1 MWKVITSSNLNSPL
15 KLFFYSP
22 ILTNN
27 NLLLKIY
34 CENIMITFLNYNF
47 LFIILF
53 LLSQPSFHP
62 YIFFSFFF
70 SSTRCPSLSLSPF
83 FYLIPAPFLFYLLPH
98 LDEVV
103 SSHSLLALSLSY
115 FFFFLLG
122 SSALILSLSLFFFF
136 LQYSLS
142 LSLSLSLSYL
152 SPLSFFPFF
161 LLQRSLSL
169 FFFFFLIPERGI
181 TVKLH

>member
-1 MWKVITSSNLNSPL
+1 MKCYVHNIFRNTFTTKFMWKVITSSNLNSPL

-34 CENIMITFLNYNF
+34 CENIMVTFLNYNF

-70 SSTRCPSLSLSPF
+70 SSTHVVLISIPLLLFSLSSSFKNAALNCHSRTQLSFSLF
-83 FYLIPAPFLFYLLPH
+83 FF
-98 LDEVV
+98 
-103 SSHSLLALSLSY
+103 SLVLSLY
-115 FFFFLLG
+115 FFFFG
-122 SSALILSLSLFFFF
+122 KNA
-136 LQYSLS
+136 
-142 LSLSLSLSYL
+142 
-152 SPLSFFPFF
+152 
-161 LLQRSLSL
+161 
-169 FFFFFLIPERGI
+169 
-181 TVKLH
+181 KLTL

>member
-34 CENIMITFLNYNF
+34 CENIMVTFLNYNF

-70 SSTRCPSLSLSPF
+70 SSTHVVLISIPLLLFSLSSSFKKVPSAALALILSF
-83 FYLIPAPFLFYLLPH
+83 F
-98 LDEVV
+98 
-103 SSHSLLALSLSY
+103 SLALSLSV
-115 FFFFLLG
+115 
-122 SSALILSLSLFFFF
+122 
-136 LQYSLS
+136 
-142 LSLSLSLSYL
+142 
-152 SPLSFFPFF
+152 
-161 LLQRSLSL
+161 
-169 FFFFFLIPERGI
+169 FFFFFYLRGI
-181 TVKLH
+181 FVKVL

>member
-34 CENIMITFLNYNF
+34 CENIMVTFLNYNF

-62 YIFFSFFF
+62 Y
-70 SSTRCPSLSLSPF
+70 
-83 FYLIPAPFLFYLLPH
+83 
-98 LDEVV
+98 
-103 SSHSLLALSLSY
+103 
-115 FFFFLLG
+115 FFFFLLFLLHTCCPYLHPPSFIFFVFLIQE
-122 SSALILSLSLFFFF
+122 SSKRSSSSHSLFFF
-136 LQYSLS
+136 SSALS
-142 LSLSLSLSYL
+142 LC
-152 SPLSFFPFF
+152 
-161 LLQRSLSL
+161 
-169 FFFFFLIPERGI
+169 FFFFLITGYFCKSAMRA
-181 TVKLH
+181 LFS

>member
-1 MWKVITSSNLNSPL
+1 MKCYVHNIFRNTFTTKFMWKVITSSNLNSPL

-34 CENIMITFLNYNF
+34 CENIMVTFLNYNF

-70 SSTRCPSLSLSPF
+70 SSTHVVLISIPLLLFSLSSSFKKVPSAALALILSF
-83 FYLIPAPFLFYLLPH
+83 F
-98 LDEVV
+98 
-103 SSHSLLALSLSY
+103 SLALSLSV
-115 FFFFLLG
+115 FFFFLLKG
-122 SSALILSLSLFFFF
+122 SFCKSAMRALF
-136 LQYSLS
+136 S
-142 LSLSLSLSYL
+142 
-152 SPLSFFPFF
+152 
-161 LLQRSLSL
+161 
-169 FFFFFLIPERGI
+169 
-181 TVKLH
+181 